1 MRKSAVV
8 GFVIASLLTLG
19 TIAQAQSAAPG
30 TTQDRQQR
38 RGRVE
43 GGRGRLLRGIKL
55 SDAERARVKEI
66 RAKYRT
72 ESAADKQNRQE
83 LRQRE
88 LAEIRTVL
96 SPEQQSQFDANV
108 KQLAERRAGRKH
120 GRKGHRAPTAVSPG
134 INKS

>member
-19 TIAQAQSAAPG
+19 TIVQAQSAAPG
-30 TTQDRQQR
+30 TLQDRQQR

-43 GGRGRLLRGIKL
+43 AGRGRLLRGINL
-55 SDAERARVKEI
+55 SDAEKARVKEI

-72 ESAADKQNRQE
+72 ESTADRQNRQE

-88 LAEIRTVL
+88 LADIRTVL
-96 SPEQQSQFDANV
+96 SPEQQTQFDANV
-108 KQLAERRAGRKH
+108 KQLAERRAGRKN
-120 GRKGHRAPTAVSPG
+120 GRKGHRAPTATSPG